1 MALLQLVITIAAD
14 KSAELLYLGT
24 DRAKAKAAPSAVPA
38 GAKCNKL
45 HMLQLP
51 YRRKF
56 PPREELDTVA
66 EESPSPA
73 PARAPRGKR
82 GGSTT
87 EPEPSPGAGAPEE

>member
-14 KSAELLYLGT
+14 KSAALLYLGT
-24 DRAKAKAAPSAVPA
+24 DRTAAKAALSAVPA
-38 GAKCNKL
+38 GAKCNEL

-56 PPREELDTVA
+56 PAREAIEPAA
-66 EESPSPA
+66 EESPAA

-82 GGSTT
+82 GSSTP